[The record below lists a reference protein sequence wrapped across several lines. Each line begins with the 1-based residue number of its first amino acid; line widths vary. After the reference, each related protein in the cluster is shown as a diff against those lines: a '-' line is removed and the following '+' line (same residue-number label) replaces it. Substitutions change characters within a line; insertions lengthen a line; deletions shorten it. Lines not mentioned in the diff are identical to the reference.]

1 MREPKRT
8 FAWQEMQGAAGGLVS
23 STPPVPVPRC
33 RLPASAFPAVV
44 VVLTPTIFHLL
55 RRWVLHYLP
64 ITGTAV
70 DGQQGLSTHRWAFMP
85 RLWGP
90 LPLRDPVQLSL
101 GPVSMCATGRR
112 VRDLDSGEAMYR
124 LRRLTHSAPLFAPD
138 NKGLSGGSN

>member
-101 GPVSMCATGRR
+101 GPQRTSYHVCHEEECMRSWQWRAGYVPAEETYA
-112 VRDLDSGEAMYR
+112 L
-124 LRRLTHSAPLFAPD
+124 
-138 NKGLSGGSN
+138 GSSFRP